1 MRHGLESYFGSS
13 VKGEAEI
20 DWDKEKER
28 RALLQKIVADADRVG
43 ELARQVQGQ
52 FSEEAPS
59 ARVSS
64 PRRPPA
70 PGSVPRGGPQRQ
82 GIVEAAELLGQLLLQ
97 EVERQEDGPALKD
110 GVSRDR
116 IPSVHDPEMRHG
128 RKSSRKRFDRHK
140 AAVVVDTDSQLVTAV
155 DILPGNAGDNTGV
168 LELVG
173 QSEENTGIEVEE
185 TIGDAAYGDGGTRQ
199 AFADAG
205 RTLIAKVPGRP
216 NKAYFPKEDFQIDLA
231 AGTCTCPAGQVT
243 HTLHTTGTRT
253 NRLGQVYPSQ
263 SFQFDPAVCGLCP
276 LRS

>member
-1 MRHGLESYFGSS
+1 M
-13 VKGEAEI
+13 
-20 DWDKEKER
+20 
-28 RALLQKIVADADRVG
+28 
-43 ELARQVQGQ
+43 
-52 FSEEAPS
+52 
-59 ARVSS
+59 
-64 PRRPPA
+64 
-70 PGSVPRGGPQRQ
+70 
-82 GIVEAAELLGQLLLQ
+82 EAAELLGQLLLQ

-128 RKSSRKRFDRHK
+128 RKSSRKRFDGHK

-155 DILPGNAGDNTGV
+155 DIQPGNAGDNTGV

-231 AGTCTCPAGQVT
+231 AGTCPAGQVT